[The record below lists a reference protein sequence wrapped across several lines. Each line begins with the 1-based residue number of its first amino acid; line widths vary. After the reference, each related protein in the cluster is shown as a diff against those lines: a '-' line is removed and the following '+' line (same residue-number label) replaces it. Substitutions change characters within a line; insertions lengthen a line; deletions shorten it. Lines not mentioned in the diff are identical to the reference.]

1 MTGGGSEIPS
11 TKLHRRPGEGGLR
24 PGSDA
29 STLGGRGS
37 SSKGG
42 GPHMFVPAWGYGS
55 VRAESSPPRCPRWG
69 ASGFLPGVWERSACY
84 FRAICPPGS
93 FVWRVPPRVRLTSG
107 VLLLEVLVV
116 IPSMI
121 IEGKRRTLEPHRS
134 AGRARP
140 VRPAPARDGWAQRQ
154 GGGLASRLCRTFGT
168 SLPALALA
176 ATYG

>member
-11 TKLHRRPGEGGLR
+11 TKPHRHPGEGGLR
-24 PGSDA
+24 PGMTPVLWGQKWPEQGRRPHKSSRRGATDPFTRDSHTPVACVEEPAGGSYRA
-29 STLGGRGS
+29 S
-37 SSKGG
+37 
-42 GPHMFVPAWGYGS
+42 GS
-55 VRAESSPPRCPRWG
+55 VR
-69 ASGFLPGVWERSACY
+69 
-84 FRAICPPGS
+84 RAISVLFVLPVLSFGVFRLAFGS
-93 FVWRVPPRVRLTSG
+93 PQECSSLRSFCIPLLMQGEAAHPRTA
-107 VLLLEVLVV
+107 
-116 IPSMI
+116 PA
-121 IEGKRRTLEPHRS
+121 